1 MRSTLRQV
9 TPLAAGVMALAF
21 VASPAFAQAKPAATT
36 QAKKSSSTAPAAA
49 TSSLKWGPAP
59 AVFPAGAKMAVE
71 SGDPSKSGEFVVR
84 LSFPANYRIPPHWH
98 PTDEHVTVRSGTFF
112 VGMGDAL
119 DKTKTKPMAA
129 GDTGTVPAKMH
140 HFALTKDA
148 TVLSIR
154 AEGPFAMT
162 YVNPADDPQHK
173 K

>member
-9 TPLAAGVMALAF
+9 TTLVAGAMSLALI
-21 VASPAFAQAKPAATT
+21 ASPIRAQAKPA
-36 QAKKSSSTAPAAA
+36 STAQATKPGGATAAA
-49 TSSLKWGPAP
+49 PSLKWGPAP

-71 SGDPSKSGEFVVR
+71 SGDPSKSGEFTVR
-84 LSFPANYRIPPHWH
+84 LSLPANYRIPPHWH
-98 PTDEHVTVRSGTFF
+98 PTDEHVTIHSGTFY

-129 GDTGTVPAKMH
+129 GDTGTVPAKMNH
-140 HFALTKDA
+140 YALTKGA
-148 TVLSIR
+148 TVLSVR

-162 YVNPADDPQHK
+162 YVNPADDPQRK

>member
-1 MRSTLRQV
+1 MSSTLRQV
-9 TPLAAGVMALAF
+9 TPLVAGVVALAF
-21 VASPAFAQAKPAATT
+21 VASPAFAQAKPAA
-36 QAKKSSSTAPAAA
+36 A
-49 TSSLKWGPAP
+49 TSSLNWGPAP

-71 SGDPSKSGEFVVR
+71 SGDPSKSGEFIVR
-84 LSFPANYRIPPHWH
+84 LSLPANYRIPPHWH
-98 PTDEHVTVRSGTFF
+98 PTDEHVTIRSGTFY

-129 GDTGTVPAKMH
+129 GDTGSIPAKMH

-148 TVLSIR
+148 VVLSIR
-154 AEGPFAMT
+154 SEGPFALT